1 MSNKVMKQI
10 MILVYF
16 LSMAALLL
24 PIMSGSVMDEKV
36 GGVFVVR
43 GYNLTEFAP
52 SAWIMLLSPPILT
65 VSRLVFSNDFLR
77 TQVRRTSLAFSLAVY
92 LTSLPYT
99 WSWLHME
106 MDVVSVHPIG
116 ISLYPVLIGIALLLE
131 SRSGMP
137 ELK

>member
-52 SAWIMLLSPPILT
+52 SARIMLLSRPILT